1 MLIYYLVVG
10 GISTLGE
17 EIGWRGFLQG
27 ALRPLGRLRGYLLLA
42 LLWEVWHFTSHTKG
56 TSSEVLARLALIVP
70 AVVVITFALAFL
82 VQRTGSVVFATA
94 VHEWIDIGV
103 DSGGYLLWAALAAV
117 PVWLWIVWTW
127 PKQSNYD
134 NQILIE

>member
-1 MLIYYLVVG
+1 
-10 GISTLGE
+10 
-17 EIGWRGFLQG
+17 
-27 ALRPLGRLRGYLLLA
+27 
-42 LLWEVWHFTSHTKG
+42 
-56 TSSEVLARLALIVP
+56 VLARLALIVP